1 MQKAEII
8 HKINNNKSGD
18 FLIAESDIWF
28 MNQKLKGLIFS
39 LKNENRDY
47 RIKNPYEVA
56 LDLIRNGDSVLEV
69 TVIEWD
75 KYDAFTYYVD
85 DAGRIGFYEEE
96 FDKFAKFNENN
107 LGKQI
112 RDIFFKVLP
121 LEHSNLIDFVK
132 FDTLDEV
139 IKYLGQMVYKNKLR
153 DRGLDWEL
161 KDFNSS
167 GE

>member
-56 LDLIRNGDSVLEV
+56 LDL
-69 TVIEWD
+69 
-75 KYDAFTYYVD
+75 
-85 DAGRIGFYEEE
+85 
-96 FDKFAKFNENN
+96 
-107 LGKQI
+107 
-112 RDIFFKVLP
+112 
-121 LEHSNLIDFVK
+121 
-132 FDTLDEV
+132 
-139 IKYLGQMVYKNKLR
+139 
-153 DRGLDWEL
+153 
-161 KDFNSS
+161 
-167 GE
+167 